1 MVLHKYNKV
10 RAKRPAK
17 NNFFIH
23 YSLFFSLAL
32 TALSACQSDWRN
44 GITRAEQPADI
55 SFTGSVVSSQM
66 ATRADGSIINLH
78 EYQLP
83 ETKERS
89 YWRYDADTK
98 TVKEKTSIYY
108 AGLFGCYTKKFLW
121 KDLIKAYQDELKDY
135 TDANAGKTE
144 ADFLASDK
152 FADFKKTELGQA
164 YSANLFYNQKMNI
177 GKYTDGKEQMLTY
190 DPIKFWPNNTFG
202 GDNTHEYCTFWA
214 YYPYNESG
222 TQGTY
227 GISVSPES
235 MGTGR
240 GLGAVKFTMHPDA
253 AEQNDFLISEVYHD
267 ANRDLFPLQPVVGAS
282 GNTYEPK
289 PVPLRFHHMLA
300 QVRIYAFIIGTDKLV
315 YYDDDQYYAKGDKYL
330 DAWGVTQT
338 VSAEDDGKI
347 KKINEAA
354 SRRWL
359 RESEVGSLSGN
370 RYRSKC
376 TYKLEFNNLRTTC
389 NFTPVYDAE
398 GNAYISVDEAGTLG
412 STTVN
417 HYIMNPYWFTFDK
430 TSKERIRLNDN
441 YMYGYF
447 EDTPAYLKQDATDT
461 DGINWSS
468 YEQDK
473 LAYLTQFTTQ
483 AKELQP
489 ATAEGETEDT
499 GHHYNYAPGN
509 IIMAVP
515 QELKD
520 DDVPNIVITATGEEL
535 QNLTWDPALNGGA
548 GGWSYTTKPVT
559 AKVTI
564 NMLKLGLKWES
575 GYIYCY
581 AFLDELSPG
590 DDKVKGPE
598 SITTIFDPKQWTDQW

>member
-32 TALSACQSDWRN
+32 TALTACQSDWRN

-55 SFTGSVVSSQM
+55 SFTGSVVSSKM

-89 YWRYDADTK
+89 YYRYDADSK
-98 TVKEKTSIYY
+98 TVKEKKAIYY
-108 AGLFGCYTKKFLW
+108 AGLFGCHTKNHLW
-121 KDLIKAYQDELKDY
+121 KDLIKAYQDAFTAYKALTGNEE
-135 TDANAGKTE
+135 KTN

-152 FADFKKTELGQA
+152 FAAFKKTELGQA

-202 GDNTHEYCTFWA
+202 VDNTHEYCTFWA

-300 QVRIYAFIIGTDKLV
+300 QVRIYAYIIGTDKLV
-315 YYDDDQYYAKGDKYL
+315 YKEDEYYAAGEKYL
-330 DAWGVTQT
+330 DKWGVQQT
-338 VSAEDDGKI
+338 VTAEEAGKI
-347 KKINEAA
+347 RKIDESA

-359 RESEVGSLSGN
+359 RETEIGSLSGN
-370 RYRSKC
+370 RKRAKC
-376 TYKLEFNNLRTTC
+376 SYKLEFNNLKTSC
-389 NFTPVYDAE
+389 VFTPVYNAAGDA
-398 GNAYISVDEAGTLG
+398 AISYSEVGGLG

-417 HYIMNPYWFTFDK
+417 HYIMNPYWFTFDP
-430 TSKERIRLNDN
+430 TTKERVRLNDN
-441 YMYGYF
+441 YMFGYY
-447 EDTPAYLKQDATDT
+447 EDTPAYLKQNASDT
-461 DGINWSS
+461 DGVDWSAKGV
-468 YEQDK
+468 DP
-473 LAYLTQFTTQ
+473 LAYLSQYVEQ
-483 AKELQP
+483 EKELRP
-489 ATAEGETEDT
+489 STTDNKL
-499 GHHYNYAPGN
+499 HYNYAPGN
-509 IIMAVP
+509 IILAVP
-515 QELKD
+515 QTLSD

-535 QNLTWDPALNGGA
+535 VWDPTLNGGTGDWKA
-548 GGWSYTTKPVT
+548 EAKPVT

-564 NMLKLGLKWES
+564 NMLKLGMKWES

-598 SITTIFDPKQWTDQW
+598 SITTIFDPLQWTDQW

>member
-55 SFTGSVVSSQM
+55 SFTGSVVSSKM

-89 YWRYDADTK
+89 YYRYDADSK
-98 TVKEKTSIYY
+98 TVEEKKAIYY
-108 AGLFGCYTKKFLW
+108 AGLFGCHTKEFLW
-121 KDLIKAYQDELKDY
+121 KDLIKAYQDELKAY

-152 FADFKKTELGQA
+152 FAAFKKTEQGQA

-177 GKYTDGKEQMLTY
+177 GKYTDGKDQMLTY

-315 YYDDDQYYAKGDKYL
+315 YTGETYTAEDVAVGATYVDK
-330 DAWGVTQT
+330 WGKTQT
-338 VSAEDDGKI
+338 AQVGDPKI
-347 KKINEAA
+347 DETK
-354 SRRWL
+354 SRRWK
-359 RESEVGSLSGN
+359 RSESAGSLSGN
-370 RYRSKC
+370 RKRSEC
-376 TYKLEFNNLRTTC
+376 TYKLEFNNLKTSC
-389 NFTPVYDAE
+389 VFTPVYNAAGDA
-398 GNAYISVDEAGTLG
+398 AISYSEVGSLG

-417 HYIMNPYWFTFDK
+417 HYIMNPYWFTFDP
-430 TSKERIRLNDN
+430 TTKERVRLNDN
-441 YMYGYF
+441 YMFGYY
-447 EDTPAYLKQDATDT
+447 EDTPAYLKQNASDT
-461 DGINWSS
+461 DGVDWSARGG
-468 YEQDK
+468 DP
-473 LAYLTQFTTQ
+473 LAYLSQYADQEMELRPSTTDN
-483 AKELQP
+483 KL
-489 ATAEGETEDT
+489 
-499 GHHYNYAPGN
+499 HYNYAPGN
-509 IIMAVP
+509 IILAVP
-515 QELKD
+515 QTLSD
-520 DDVPNIVITATGEEL
+520 DDVPNIVITATGQEL
-535 QNLTWDPALNGGA
+535 VWDA
-548 GGWSYTTKPVT
+548 GTGNWKAETKPVT

-564 NMLKLGLKWES
+564 NMLKLGMKWES

-598 SITTIFDPKQWTDQW
+598 SITTIFDPLQWTDQW